1 MSNSVKDINQI
12 IAEETA
18 DVPVY
23 AIRYFGARYRVTV
36 RPTLED
42 ALDDVR
48 AMAEDTLHPG
58 QSLEVYQDERVIARF
73 TADLDGIVH
82 AEVA

>member
-1 MSNSVKDINQI
+1 MSKSVKDTVEDI
-12 IAEETA
+12 IAEKTA

-23 AIRYFGARYRVTV
+23 AIRYFGARYRVDA
-36 RPTLED
+36 R

-48 AMAEDTLHPG
+48 AMAEETLYPG
-58 QSLEVYQDERVIARF
+58 QSLEVYQDEQVIARF

-82 AEVA
+82 EAEVA